1 MVYRGICKN
10 KGLEVDKE
18 NALYY
23 ALKSIASDENIL
35 KDFREKM
42 PQCAKEI
49 EEWFYSGDWIEVRE
63 DEK

>member
-49 EEWFYSGDWIEVRE
+49 EEWFYSGDWREGRE
-63 DEK
+63 DED